1 MCQGTKASTS
11 GGTDHHHKHHH
22 HHRVSSQSSSA
33 TEATT
38 RLDFSVA
45 TMADLILAIKENRFT
60 DVSRRLAQESKHNLK
75 VLVNYQDR
83 DSHETMLFCACLK
96 GHLRL
101 AKFLLDR
108 GARVD
113 LRTCWGAT
121 PIHAA
126 SEKGHVDL
134 VR

>member
-1 MCQGTKASTS
+1 MCQGAAAN
-11 GGTDHHHKHHH
+11 
-22 HHRVSSQSSSA
+22 VS
-33 TEATT
+33 ETT
-38 RLDFSVA
+38 TTAGENKCHLL
-45 TMADLILAIKENRFT
+45 TMADLIVAIKENRFT
-60 DVSRRLAQESKHNLK
+60 DVSRRLAQESKPNLK
-75 VLVNYQDR
+75 VLINYQDR
-83 DSHETMLFCACLK
+83 DSHETMLFCVCLK

-113 LRTCWGAT
+113 LQTCWGAT

-126 SEKGHVDL
+126 SEKGHTDL